1 MEFEM
6 KGSLKKKAVMAA
18 VLMING
24 MLFLSACAGEEQID
38 NRITIHKDGVVEA
51 HMEESFEQSY
61 YDKDELQQM
70 ILQEAADYNRQMGSA
85 RISVDKVEVKDGKA
99 MAEMSFQKAGDYA
112 AFNKT
117 LFFVGTPAEASLEG
131 YELNIVLSG
140 VKNEN
145 ETLAK
150 ADILAAEQ
158 KLLIMSVAEPVYLPG
173 KACYVSENVQVSKD
187 RKSVW
192 LTGEEQEAGYVL
204 YQ

>member
-6 KGSLKKKAVMAA
+6 RGSLKKKAVMAA

-85 RISVDKVEVKDGKA
+85 CISVDKVEVKDGKA
-99 MAEMSFQKAGDYA
+99 MAEMSFRKQGIMQPLTKPC
-112 AFNKT
+112 F
-117 LFFVGTPAEASLEG
+117 LW
-131 YELNIVLSG
+131 ELPQRRPWR
-140 VKNEN
+140 
-145 ETLAK
+145 A
-150 ADILAAEQ
+150 
-158 KLLIMSVAEPVYLPG
+158 MS
-173 KACYVSENVQVSKD
+173 
-187 RKSVW
+187 
-192 LTGEEQEAGYVL
+192 
-204 YQ
+204 

>member
-6 KGSLKKKAVMAA
+6 RGSLKKKAVMAA

-70 ILQEAADYNRQMGSA
+70 ILQEAADYNRQMGTA
-85 RISVDKVEVKDGKA
+85 CISVDKVEVKDGKA

-192 LTGEEQEAGYVL
+192 LTGEDQGAGYVL

>member
-1 MEFEM
+1 MR
-6 KGSLKKKAVMAA
+6 GSLKKKAVMAA

-85 RISVDKVEVKDGKA
+85 CISVDKVEVKDGKA

-131 YELNIVLSG
+131 YELNIVLS
-140 VKNEN
+140 